1 MMAFTQERAC
11 VLPVPSQ
18 RTEEGSSTGEQ
29 GAPCGPSPVIL
40 QPCGAHASV
49 HLPSCGRGL
58 CWALA
63 TGCHPPC
70 FPSAPVIPAQ
80 RRAGTQH
87 CLPQGPLRVASESG
101 DTGPLLRHVDCG
113 AESSAGS
120 LLESA
125 DLTAWTGSMGGV
137 AGLSVCSTVGV
148 KCTGGLGP
156 LP

>member
-63 TGCHPPC
+63 TGCHH
-70 FPSAPVIPAQ
+70 PVSHQRQSSRPRGELALSTASHRAHCGWH
-80 RRAGTQH
+80 RRAGTRALSCGMWTVEQRA
-87 CLPQGPLRVASESG
+87 LRGASWSPQ
-101 DTGPLLRHVDCG
+101 T
-113 AESSAGS
+113 
-120 LLESA
+120 
-125 DLTAWTGSMGGV
+125 TAWTGSMGGV
-137 AGLSVCSTVGV
+137 AGLSVCSTVRV